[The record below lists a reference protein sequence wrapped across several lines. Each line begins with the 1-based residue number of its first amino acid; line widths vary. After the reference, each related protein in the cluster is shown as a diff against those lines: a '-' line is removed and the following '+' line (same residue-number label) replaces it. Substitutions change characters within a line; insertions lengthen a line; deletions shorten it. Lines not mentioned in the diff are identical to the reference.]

1 MCLKVCCHPPC
12 CDENANVQQVHEEV
26 DQDEEVTEEDRRKSN
41 AFEVWLE
48 GPEIIMYHAR
58 GECEMDITE
67 EIIAEMLDDIH
78 DRIQD
83 EAILGLYCSQ
93 RMMFRLAGLTPK
105 EQKSKQFFPL

>member
-1 MCLKVCCHPPC
+1 MLKVYCHPPC
-12 CDENANVQQVHEEV
+12 CDKNANMQQVHEEV
-26 DQDEEVTEEDRRKSN
+26 DQDKEVTDEDRRKSN

-48 GPEIIMYHAR
+48 GPEIIVYHAR
-58 GECEMDITE
+58 GECEVDITE
-67 EIIAEMLDDIH
+67 EIIAEMLDDI
-78 DRIQD
+78 DERIQD